1 MSGQVDAPP
10 GPYPPQAMQQQP
22 QVITQ
27 VQYVSA
33 PSFGRNPAT
42 LVCPQC
48 QKNITTRTSS
58 EPSTTAWIIGLVL
71 CVIGCV
77 PCCII
82 PCCMDSMQ
90 TVWACLLA
98 NHLYSMIFPAFRWLT
113 PVLPATALWAG
124 AWARNRRRTRGR
136 RQSGCVWYIFTQ
148 IKLKKMHSSIFSITR
163 YKANVF
169 MNSLNSKT
177 DGVDLFVIFV
187 NFLNFPFLL
196 IKIY

>member
-1 MSGQVDAPP
+1 MEQISLISTLLTQVPGADYPPSYAATMSGQVDAPP

-98 NHLYSMIFPAFRWLT
+98 SHLSLSYDFSCFQVTHSCPSCNSTL
-113 PVLPATALWAG
+113 
-124 AWARNRRRTRGR
+124 GR
-136 RQSGCVWYIFTQ
+136 CV
-148 IKLKKMHSSIFSITR
+148 
-163 YKANVF
+163 
-169 MNSLNSKT
+169 
-177 DGVDLFVIFV
+177 G
-187 NFLNFPFLL
+187 
-196 IKIY
+196 

>member
-1 MSGQVDAPP
+1 MGTPYRMSGPAITKYEAPDQQVPGADYPPSYAATMSGQVDAPP
-10 GPYPPQAMQQQP
+10 GSYPPQAMQQQP

-33 PSFGRNPAT
+33 PSYGRNPAT

-58 EPSTTAWIIGLVL
+58 ELSTTAWIIGLVL

-90 TVWACLLA
+90 TVSACLLA
-98 NHLYSMIFPAFRWLT
+98 NHLYSMISPAF
-113 PVLPATALWAG
+113 
-124 AWARNRRRTRGR
+124 
-136 RQSGCVWYIFTQ
+136 
-148 IKLKKMHSSIFSITR
+148 
-163 YKANVF
+163 
-169 MNSLNSKT
+169 
-177 DGVDLFVIFV
+177 
-187 NFLNFPFLL
+187 
-196 IKIY
+196 